1 MRISSRHRHRVAALA
16 VLLTLASTA
25 GSRAADPDPPAPD
38 QLAVALGSFGLRD
51 GRGTGAIAIEYQ
63 SGAKILALHPVL
75 GMLVTTDGGLFAH
88 AGAALPIDLA
98 PGLTLSPSLAAG
110 VPVRGNGLDLGAPI
124 AFRSQL
130 ALAQRLSDRSR
141 LTLAIG
147 HISNAGIARQNP
159 GVDYVLL
166 GIAVTLGGATR

>member
-1 MRISSRHRHRVAALA
+1 MRPPPRHRRRIAALA
-16 VLLTLASTA
+16 VLLTLAGTA
-25 GSRAADPDPPAPD
+25 ASRAADPDPPAPD
-38 QLAVALGSFGLRD
+38 LLAVAIGPFGLRD
-51 GRGTGAIAIEYQ
+51 GRGAGALAIEYQ
-63 SGAKILALHPVL
+63 SGRKILALHPVF
-75 GMLVTTDGGLFAH
+75 GMLATTDGGLFAH
-88 AGAALPIDLA
+88 AGAALPIALGA
-98 PGLTLSPSLAAG
+98 GLTLSPSLAVGIPA
-110 VPVRGNGLDLGAPI
+110 RGNGLDLGASI